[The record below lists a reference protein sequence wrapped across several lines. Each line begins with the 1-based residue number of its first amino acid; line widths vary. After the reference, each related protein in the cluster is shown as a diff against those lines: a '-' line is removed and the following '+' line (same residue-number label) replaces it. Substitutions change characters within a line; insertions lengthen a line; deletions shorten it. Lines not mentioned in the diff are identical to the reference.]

1 MAQACELTGL
11 CIKQYQKFSNWLFPI
26 LPFVWQTPKIPIDV
40 LLPSQS
46 NHASSYPEYA
56 KKWED
61 QMRQAYQ
68 IAKIHSQER
77 GKISIDITKVKS
89 LIILKPGDRVLA
101 GNLNE
106 REGTGKL
113 RINWKQKIHK
123 IASTIGDDSV
133 TYKIVPGN
141 VMKPKDRTVHRNT
154 LLN

>member
-1 MAQACELTGL
+1 MFGRHPRL
-11 CIKQYQKFSNWLFPI
+11 
-26 LPFVWQTPKIPIDV
+26 PIDV

-77 GKISIDITKVKS
+77 RKISIDITKVKS